1 MKQEQSHE
9 NRFAFLFGAWYNKT
23 VIPQTLHRQH
33 HKKAVNMS
41 NTKTRRNIFLAV
53 IAVVVVAVLL
63 LAGTVFLTH
72 NFIWYEKGYHPD
84 PDSWV
89 GLTKGE
95 FLDLAF
101 KEFPACR
108 GGELY
113 VIVKET
119 TPQGKKNYDNYSF
132 LTSKD
137 AKADSDFM
145 KYDIWIAEIQIRS
158 SFLFSKREC
167 VVLKFVDDRV
177 VKAILSDIGEL

>member
-1 MKQEQSHE
+1 MKQEPSYE

-53 IAVVVVAVLL
+53 IVVVVVAVLL

-132 LTSKD
+132 LTPKD
-137 AKADSDFM
+137 AKEDSGFM

-158 SFLFSKREC
+158 SLLFSKREC

-177 VKAILSDIGEL
+177 VKALLSDIGEL

>member
-1 MKQEQSHE
+1 
-9 NRFAFLFGAWYNKT
+9 
-23 VIPQTLHRQH
+23 
-33 HKKAVNMS
+33 MS
-41 NTKTRRNIFLAV
+41 NMKKRRSVLFM
-53 IAVVVVAVLL
+53 VVAVVTIVFASFFISLL
-63 LAGTVFLTH
+63 VFVTGH
-72 NFIWYEKGYHPD
+72 DKGYHPD

-177 VKAILSDIGEL
+177 VKAIMSDIGEL

>member
-1 MKQEQSHE
+1 
-9 NRFAFLFGAWYNKT
+9 
-23 VIPQTLHRQH
+23 
-33 HKKAVNMS
+33 MS

-119 TPQGKKNYDNYSF
+119 TPKERK
-132 LTSKD
+132 T
-137 AKADSDFM
+137 M
-145 KYDIWIAEIQIRS
+145 IT
-158 SFLFSKREC
+158 
-167 VVLKFVDDRV
+167 
-177 VKAILSDIGEL
+177 ILSSRPKTQKRIPVL